1 VRGLYPIV
9 DVDSLAA
16 VPALDTL
23 GTQAPPAPP
32 APPASL
38 AAAVVAFAER
48 VLLARPPLLQ
58 LRAKHA
64 STRDTLELLRA
75 LRPLCSQ
82 FGTRLIAN
90 DRPDLAVLAG
100 CDGVHIGQEDL
111 PLPLVRL
118 LAPGLLVGV
127 STHTLEQLAGAL
139 AEKPDYVAFGP
150 VFGTASKEH
159 ADPSVGLALLAQA
172 HEIARSAGIPLV
184 AIGGINLERA
194 PQVAEHSD
202 LAAVIAAL
210 SPNRG
215 SLEGVTEAA
224 QALHAA
230 LSAPR

>member
-9 DVDSLAA
+9 DVDSLRE
-16 VPALDTL
+16 
-23 GTQAPPAPP
+23 
-32 APPASL
+32 L
-38 AAAVVAFAER
+38 AAQAEGGGSHAILAFAER

-58 LRAKHA
+58 LRAKHE

-75 LRPLCSQ
+75 LRPLCSK
-82 FGTRLIAN
+82 FGARLIAN
-90 DRPDLAVLAG
+90 DRPDLAVLAQ
-100 CDGVHIGQEDL
+100 CDGVHIGQDDL

-127 STHTLEQLAGAL
+127 STHTLEQLAAAL

-150 VFGTASKEH
+150 VFSTLSKER

-172 HEIARSAGIPLV
+172 HESARRAGIPLV
-184 AIGGINLERA
+184 AIGGITLERA
-194 PQVAEHSD
+194 AQVGEHAE

-210 SPNRG
+210 QPKRG

-224 QALHAA
+224 QALQAA
-230 LSAPR
+230 LVSV

>member
-1 VRGLYPIV
+1 MRGLYPIV
-9 DVDSLAA
+9 DVDSLRE
-16 VPALDTL
+16 L
-23 GTQAPPAPP
+23 GAQPPLWAP
-32 APPASL
+32 
-38 AAAVVAFAER
+38 VMEFAER

-58 LRAKHA
+58 LRAKHE

-75 LRPLCSQ
+75 LRPLCSK
-82 FGTRLIAN
+82 FGARLIAN

-127 STHTLEQLAGAL
+127 STHTLEQLAAAL

-150 VFGTASKEH
+150 VFGTASKER

-172 HEIARSAGIPLV
+172 HAAARSAAIPLV

-194 PQVAEHSD
+194 RQVAEHSE

-210 SPNRG
+210 SPKRG

-224 QALHAA
+224 RALHAA
-230 LSAPR
+230 LLATPAA